1 MSRHRDEQEVTRPG
15 MEPVSVDLRLEGRA
29 ALLTTVK
36 GMVGVTANI
45 DGETLVLHVVAPS
58 LRELQ
63 EVVDATLAALN
74 EAESAG

>member
-1 MSRHRDEQEVTRPG
+1 MSRHRDEQEVPRPG

-29 ALLTTVK
+29 ALLTTVE
-36 GMVGVTANI
+36 GMVGVTASI
-45 DGETLVLHVVAPS
+45 EGETLVLYVVAPS

-63 EVVDATLAALN
+63 AVLDAALAALN